1 MSANNPTGENGRQQL
16 NVVEDES
23 VNQYWAD
30 FFGEKGCNFLGIE
43 IEPEPKTKG
52 IKFVSAKSREIKTDS
67 SEAWLIKMKAL
78 DKAAR
83 EKLDGTER

>member
-1 MSANNPTGENGRQQL
+1 MNANNPTGENGRQQL
-16 NVVEDES
+16 NVVEDER
-23 VNQYWAD
+23 VNQYWAE
-30 FFGEKGCNFLGIE
+30 FFGEKGCNVLGID

-52 IKFVSAKSREIKTDS
+52 IKVVSAKSKKFEKPGKDYLS
-67 SEAWLIKMKAL
+67 IKMKAL

>member
-52 IKFVSAKSREIKTDS
+52 IKFVSAKSRKFEKPGKDYLS
-67 SEAWLIKMKAL
+67 IKMKAL